1 MNLQTPPERKCQ
13 SRSRRRPRQ
22 HLLQEIVIRR
32 EISECLTHWRRLTIK
47 NTAAGHAVV
56 RAAGGEVWQ
65 APRDG
70 HDPVPD
76 WLAAEPEPANLQ
88 PLRYNKE
95 SLLNPHFVAR
105 GW

>member
-1 MNLQTPPERKCQ
+1 MAKRCW
-13 SRSRRRPRQ
+13 RRRVFG
-22 HLLQEIVIRR
+22 VIGAGTGRFT
-32 EISECLTHWRRLTIK
+32 L
-47 NTAAGHAVV
+47 GHAVV

-65 APRDG
+65 APRNG

-76 WLAAEPEPANLQ
+76 WLAGDPVDAIGRAGEPGPTDLQ

-95 SLLNPHFVAR
+95 SLVNPRFVAR